1 MSIAVTYQS
10 VLLETDEL
18 NDLIRQC
25 AQNKRSAQER
35 IYHIFYGRM
44 MAMVKRYFPQQE
56 NAEEILNNGFLRAFQ
71 KMNSYQFKGSFE
83 GWLRRIVFHA
93 ISDYVKSHVKYTQ
106 NNTTLEDKEYFI
118 TAEDSDGILYQDIL
132 KLIHEL
138 PNTSRIVFNMH
149 VMEGI
154 PHKKIG
160 ELLNISE
167 GTSKW
172 HLSEARK
179 LLQHRI
185 KELKLI

>member
-25 AQNKRSAQER
+25 ALNKRSAQER
-35 IYHIFYGRM
+35 IYHLFYGRM

-71 KMNSYQFKGSFE
+71 KVSSYQFKGSFE

-93 ISDYVKSHVKYTQ
+93 ISDYVKAHVKYTQ
-106 NNTTLEDKEYFI
+106 HNTTLEDKEYYI

-132 KLIHEL
+132 KLIHDL

-149 VMEGI
+149 VMEGV

-160 ELLNISE
+160 EILNISE

-179 LLQHRI
+179 LLQHKI

>member
-1 MSIAVTYQS
+1 MSIAISYQS

-18 NDLIRQC
+18 NLLIKQC
-25 AQNKRSAQER
+25 AQNQRTAQER
-35 IYHIFYGRM
+35 IYHIFYGKM

-71 KMNSYQFKGSFE
+71 KISSYQFKGSFE
-83 GWLRRIVFHA
+83 GWLRRIVFHS
-93 ISDYVKSHVKYTQ
+93 ISDYVKANVKYTQ
-106 NNTTLEDKEYFI
+106 NKTTLEDKEYYI
-118 TAEDSDGILYQDIL
+118 TVEESDGILYQDLI

-138 PNTSRIVFNMH
+138 PTTSKIVFNMH

-160 ELLNISE
+160 EMIGISE

-179 LLQHRI
+179 ILQNKI

>member
-1 MSIAVTYQS
+1 M
-10 VLLETDEL
+10 LETDEL
-18 NDLIRQC
+18 NLLIKEC
-25 AQNKRSAQER
+25 AQNQRAAQER
-35 IYHIFYGRM
+35 IYHTFYGKM

-71 KMNSYQFKGSFE
+71 KINTYQFKGSFE
-83 GWLRRIVFHA
+83 GWLRRIVFHS
-93 ISDYVKSHVKYTQ
+93 ISDYVKANVKYTQ
-106 NNTTLEDKEYFI
+106 HNTTLEDKEYFI
-118 TAEDSDGILYQDIL
+118 TTAESDGILYQDLI

-138 PNTSRIVFNMH
+138 PTTSKIVFNMH

-160 ELLNISE
+160 ELLGISD

-185 KELKLI
+185 KELNLI